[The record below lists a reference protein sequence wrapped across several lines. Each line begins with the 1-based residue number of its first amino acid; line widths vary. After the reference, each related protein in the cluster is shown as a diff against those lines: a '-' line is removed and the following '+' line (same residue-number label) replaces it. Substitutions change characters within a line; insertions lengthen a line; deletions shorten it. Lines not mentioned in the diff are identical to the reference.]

1 MIKID
6 KIRKY
11 MITALTVLSLVIITA
26 CGSKKDTAANNT
38 TARNIEQSTE
48 SATVAIAKNMQMQVK
63 DADGN
68 TVTLTGDAT
77 INEDGKMIFEGKD
90 SVGNVVKVTGTAE
103 KTEDGSFKVKEAAVE
118 GTSKVVADNGQKTEV
133 SNEISEDV
141 TTDEIK
147 NTTKEDVR
155 NDTDDRQETDNNA
168 GQNENISDGS
178 EVKPETPV
186 PDNKSEGNSASNS
199 TPAAPEH
206 THTWSPVTTTVHHD
220 ATGHYEDVIV
230 GTRTVVDKEA
240 WDEPVYEWQYTKTRC
255 KGCGQIFDTGDEW
268 DAHATYQEDIL
279 DDWSHGSYEV
289 LAEKVQ
295 TGTKHHEAESHEES
309 ITEKRWVEDTAA
321 YDETVTTGYTCS
333 CGATK

>member
-1 MIKID
+1 MIRMD

-11 MITALTVLSLVIITA
+11 MMLGLTVLSLVTITA
-26 CGSKKDTAANNT
+26 CGSKKETVGNN
-38 TARNIEQSTE
+38 AVSGNIEQSTE

-77 INEDGKMIFEGKD
+77 INESGEMVFEGKD
-90 SVGNVVKVTGTAE
+90 SAGNVVKVTGTAE

-118 GTSKVVADNGQKTEV
+118 GTSKVVADNGQETEV
-133 SNEISEDV
+133 SNEISGDV

-147 NTTKEDVR
+147 NTTTEDVR

-240 WDEPVYEWQYTKTRC
+240 WDEPVYEWTAYAVKC
-255 KGCGQIFDTGDEW
+255 LGCGSLFNSGKEW
-268 DAHATYQEDIL
+268 TEHSKKSFQTD
-279 DDWSHGSYEV
+279 SPCGSYTV
-289 LAEKVQ
+289 LYRNEQVN
-295 TGTKHHEAESHEES
+295 TINHEAETHEEN
-309 ITEKRWVEDTAA
+309 ITEKRWVEDAAA
-321 YDETVTTGYTCS
+321 YDETVTTGYVCL
-333 CGATK
+333 CGAIK

>member
-1 MIKID
+1 MIRMD

-11 MITALTVLSLVIITA
+11 MVLGFTVLSLVTITA
-26 CGSKKDTAANNT
+26 CGSKKETVGNN
-38 TARNIEQSTE
+38 AVSGNIEQSTE

-77 INEDGKMIFEGKD
+77 INESGEMVFEGKD

-118 GTSKVVADNGQKTEV
+118 GTSKVVADNGQETEV
-133 SNEISEDV
+133 SNEISGDV

-147 NTTKEDVR
+147 NTTTEDVR

-199 TPAAPEH
+199 TPATPEH

-220 ATGHYEDVIV
+220 ATGHYEDVVV
-230 GTRTVVDKEA
+230 GTKTVVDKEA
-240 WDEPVYEWQYTKTRC
+240 WDEPVYEWTAYAVKC
-255 KGCGQIFDTGDEW
+255 LGCGSLFNSGKEW
-268 DAHATYQEDIL
+268 TEHSKKSFQTD
-279 DDWSHGSYEV
+279 SPCGSYTV
-289 LAEKVQ
+289 LYRNEQVN
-295 TGTKHHEAESHEES
+295 TINHEAETHEEN
-309 ITEKRWVEDTAA
+309 ITEKRWVEDAAA
-321 YDETVTTGYTCS
+321 YDETVTTGYICS